1 MADIKTFLCKDDPH
15 RPSSRLSAVGAE
27 LRVLV
32 TGFVPFGDDE
42 YNPSG
47 VAANALDGR
56 RVDALGPLGYYSAR
70 IIGRGNIPVRF
81 GDETNAAA
89 DVVLQTILD
98 ARPDIVICLGQGE
111 DLRFR
116 VELRARDNTA
126 RHDPRIRTSSPEYRS
141 SYTTG
146 LDADRLVAAMR
157 AAGGDATTSVD
168 AGFYVCEDLF
178 YHVMRIV
185 ETRPGDVMIRAA
197 GFIHVP
203 RYVVVDVGER
213 DAQSQPR
220 VPNVPTREGQSPIPQ
235 SLINDCIYRAVEATV
250 AGLPVFIDSPLPDR
264 GGSSL
269 HRG

>member
-1 MADIKTFLCKDDPH
+1 MADIKTFLVKDDPY
-15 RPSSRLSAVGAE
+15 RPTQRISAVGAE

-47 VAANALDGR
+47 VCADALDGR

-70 IIGRGNIPVRF
+70 IIGKGNIPVRF
-81 GDETNAAA
+81 GDETTAAA
-89 DVVLQTILD
+89 DVVLQIILD
-98 ARPDIVICLGQGE
+98 ARPDIVICLGQGD

-116 VELRARDNTA
+116 VEMRARDNTT
-126 RHDPRIRTSSPEYRS
+126 RHDPRIRTQSPEYKS

-157 AAGGDATTSVD
+157 AAGGNATTSND

-203 RYVVVDVGER
+203 RYVVVDTGAR
-213 DAQSQPR
+213 DPQGKPR
-220 VPNVPTREGQSPIPQ
+220 VPNHPAKQGQSPVPQ
-235 SLINDCIYRAVEATV
+235 SLINDCIYKAVEATV
-250 AGLPVFIDSPLPDR
+250 AGLPVFVDSPLP
-264 GGSSL
+264 GSGSPIQY
-269 HRG
+269 G